1 MQKFPFLYFRRGQS
15 EFMYNGRAIS
25 GALSYA
31 IEQVKYHEPMISIV
45 LDSFTSKYIYFWQFT
60 LRFYDLGKQLQ
71 LPST

>member
-31 IEQVKYHEPMISIV
+31 IEQVKYHEPMISTV
-45 LDSFTSKYIYFWQFT
+45 LDRSFYYLRLYIFDNLISDFM
-60 LRFYDLGKQLQ
+60 L
-71 LPST
+71 

>member
-45 LDSFTSKYIYFWQFT
+45 LDSFTCSYIFLTIESLILCF
-60 LRFYDLGKQLQ
+60 R
-71 LPST
+71 